1 MCGSV
6 YLFKSNVGT
15 EKYAYIKYM
24 YGEFLQNE
32 DIHVTSI
39 ILKKEKKKQVITNIQ
54 KPLLLFEG
62 RGRGCRR
69 VL

>member
-32 DIHVTSI
+32 
-39 ILKKEKKKQVITNIQ
+39 
-54 KPLLLFEG
+54 EG
-62 RGRGCRR
+62 IRYTKR
-69 VL
+69 VSKIEQLVVMLP